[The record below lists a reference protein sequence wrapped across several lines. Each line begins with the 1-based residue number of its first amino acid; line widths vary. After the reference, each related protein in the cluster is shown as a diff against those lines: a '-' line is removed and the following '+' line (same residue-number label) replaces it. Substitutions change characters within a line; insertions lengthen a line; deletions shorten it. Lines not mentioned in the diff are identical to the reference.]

1 MKPNQTLYKKQEVYR
16 ITSPVGLPSV
26 PRMPEPVRFQRVM
39 QLVEEGAQLVEVLP
53 REEYGEQHLPGAIS
67 LPLKE
72 LDADAVA
79 GLSRD
84 KAAIVYCWDSI

>member
-1 MKPNQTLYKKQEVYR
+1 MAAKVTAEQVREL
-16 ITSPVGLPSV
+16 VGGGG
-26 PRMPEPVRFQRVM
+26 
-39 QLVEEGAQLVEVLP
+39 QLLEVLP
-53 REEYGEQHLPGAIS
+53 HEEYEEQHLSGAIS

-79 GLSRD
+79 GLNRD

>member
-1 MKPNQTLYKKQEVYR
+1 MQAPIR
-16 ITSPVGLPSV
+16 D
-26 PRMPEPVRFQRVM
+26 RVVCTAM
-39 QLVEEGAQLVEVLP
+39 AVKVTAEQVSELLDGGGQLLEVLP
-53 REEYGEQHLPGAIS
+53 REEYEEQHLPGAVS

-72 LDADAVA
+72 LDADAVAVA

>member
-1 MKPNQTLYKKQEVYR
+1 MAA
-16 ITSPVGLPSV
+16 SV
-26 PRMPEPVRFQRVM
+26 TAEQVRELVDGGG
-39 QLVEEGAQLVEVLP
+39 QLLEVLP
-53 REEYGEQHLPGAIS
+53 REEYEEQHLPGAIS
-67 LPLKE
+67 LPLKQ

>member
-1 MKPNQTLYKKQEVYR
+1 MAAKVTAEQ
-16 ITSPVGLPSV
+16 
-26 PRMPEPVRFQRVM
+26 VRE
-39 QLVEEGAQLVEVLP
+39 LVHDGAQLLEVLP
-53 REEYGEQHLPGAIS
+53 HEEYEEQHLPGAIS

-72 LDADAVA
+72 LDADAVT